1 MWMAGAIS
9 RRGNKFAQSLL
20 AFALSAALIAAPPM
34 AQAQDNPPARTAP
47 ATDAEASAAEAA
59 AGESFSRDELEK
71 LLAPI
76 ALYPDPLLAQMLPA
90 SAYPVQIVQAQ
101 RWLDKNKALV
111 AKNDY
116 SGIDNQNW
124 DPAVKALAR
133 FPGVIKLMSAD
144 LDWTTDLG
152 DAEVNQPQDVAE
164 VIQDLRA
171 KAEAAG
177 TLKTTDQQTVE
188 RVEASAPPGAGA
200 PQGSTAPQAAASY
213 ISIQPTDPSTVY
225 VPTYDPA
232 AVYQPYTGIAPLLGF
247 GAGIAVGAL
256 WNNNYWNWGTGAI
269 YPPNW
274 AGYSGW
280 NGGVNNGNVNIGNN
294 VNVGNNVKP
303 WRPNGDYRPGMGSK
317 PGIGAN
323 RPGGVGRPGRPGG
336 VGGAGRPGGIGGPG
350 GAGGVGRP
358 GGPGGIGGAGRP
370 GGPGG
375 IGGAG
380 RPGGPGGIG
389 GAGRPGGPGGV
400 GGAGRPGGPGGV
412 GGAGRPGGGQAANRP
427 AGRPGGGARPAA
439 RPANRPAGRPNI
451 SRPGSSAMGGMRMGG
466 ANAAFANRGAFS
478 RGGMQG
484 GFGGGRGGG
493 FGGGR
498 GGGGFGGGGFGG
510 GGRGGGFGGGGRGGG
525 GRGGGGRRSDMRLKH
540 DIVLLGRLDDG
551 LGYYRFVYNGG
562 RIAYVGVMAQ
572 EVRTVMPK
580 AVTRGPDGYMR
591 VSYDR
596 LGLPFE
602 TYDQWVASGAH
613 LPGAKPAAH

>member
-1 MWMAGAIS
+1 MMRAIGRGAK
-9 RRGNKFAQSLL
+9 RAHGLFALAVAIALAADPLL
-20 AFALSAALIAAPPM
+20 AE
-34 AQAQDNPPARTAP
+34 AQNNPPPAARPAP
-47 ATDAEASAAEAA
+47 AETGAPAATPAEGEAEQSPENSAFTRE
-59 AGESFSRDELEK
+59 ELEK

-133 FPGVIKLMSAD
+133 FPDVIKTMSAD

-200 PQGSTAPQAAASY
+200 AQGSTAPQAAASY

-232 AVYQPYTGIAPLLGF
+232 AVYQPYSGVAPLLGF

-269 YPPNW
+269 YPPTW
-274 AGYSGW
+274 AGYSGRSGNIN
-280 NGGVNNGNVNIGNN
+280 NGNINNGNVNIGNN
-294 VNVGNNVKP
+294 VRP

-350 GAGGVGRP
+350 GVGGVGRP

-375 IGGAG
+375 IGG
-380 RPGGPGGIG
+380 P
-389 GAGRPGGPGGV
+389 GRPGGPGGV
-400 GGAGRPGGPGGV
+400 GGAGRPGGSGGV

-484 GFGGGRGGG
+484 GFGGRGGGFGGGGRGGG
-493 FGGGR
+493 FGGGGR
-498 GGGGFGGGGFGG
+498 GGGGFGG
-510 GGRGGGFGGGGRGGG
+510 GGRGGGFGGGGRGG

-562 RIAYVGVMAQ
+562 CTAYVGVMAQ
-572 EVRTVMPK
+572 EVETVMPE
-580 AVTRGPDGYMR
+580 AVMRGADGYMR
-591 VSYDR
+591 VSYDL

-602 TYDQWVASGAH
+602 TYEQWVATGAH
-613 LPGAKPAAH
+613 LPSVIRTAH